1 MTPGLKMRVNVVAAV
16 LAGLALRVYLV
27 LKFPVTDTGDAPFYM
42 ELAWNWLKNG
52 VYGFPVYGR
61 LTPVDMRVP
70 GYPAFLAAVFAF
82 AGQSA
87 RAAMLAQVVADL
99 ATCFVVALIAVRLAP
114 APARR
119 RVAIAGLWLAA
130 LCPFTANYTAVVLTE
145 TLVIFLTAL
154 ATLVLLQTDAGAGS
168 VPVKATPSAS
178 FVGRGF
184 SHDISAESKPG
195 ALAPE
200 GALNNPVTGMFAAR
214 IARFLSDPWLLAGI
228 VVGFGTLVRPE
239 TPLLLFA
246 AGLVLL
252 AKWWRPADWMKL
264 FRAGLLMGLGL
275 LLPLVPWAARNWHT
289 LHDVQFLAPRYSEL
303 PGEYTPLGFSDW
315 TNTWMWRFRDV
326 YLTQWKVN
334 EEEIEIDQL
343 PAYAFDS
350 QDEKERVADL
360 LDEYNEALTIGPN
373 LDEGFREIARER
385 TERHPLR
392 TYVKVPLLR
401 TLTLWFTPR
410 VELLPSSGHL
420 WPLRSEWEDDRP
432 DFLVTL
438 GVTVVNG
445 IYVVLALIGTWLAR
459 RRPGVALLVV
469 FCVVRTLFFARFV
482 ETPEPRYVLE
492 CFPAVIALAAQVW
505 SQGSRQAPSL

>member
-1 MTPGLKMRVNVVAAV
+1 MTPTNKMRANVAVAV
-16 LAGLALRVYLV
+16 CAGLALRVYLV
-27 LKFPVTDTGDAPFYM
+27 LKFPVTDTGDAPFYI

-52 VYGFPVYGR
+52 VYGFAVHGQ

-70 GYPAFLAAVFAF
+70 GYPAFLAAVFAV
-82 AGQSA
+82 AGQSP
-87 RAAMLAQVVADL
+87 RAAMLAQVVVDL
-99 ATCFVVALIAVRLAP
+99 ATCFVIALIAARLAP
-114 APARR
+114 EGSRR
-119 RVAIAGLWLAA
+119 RVALAGLWLAA

-154 ATLVLLQTDAGAGS
+154 AILVLLQTDVGGAH
-168 VPVKATPSAS
+168 VARASA
-178 FVGRGF
+178 F
-184 SHDISAESKPG
+184 
-195 ALAPE
+195 LA
-200 GALNNPVTGMFAAR
+200 N
-214 IARFLSDPWLLAGI
+214 PWLLAGI

-239 TPLLLFA
+239 TPLVLFA

-252 AKWWRPADWMKL
+252 AKWWRTTDWMKL
-264 FRAGLLMGLGL
+264 VRAGLLMALGL
-275 LLPLVPWAARNWHT
+275 LIPLVPWAARNWRT

-303 PGEYTPLGFSDW
+303 PGEYTPLGFTAW

-334 EEEIEIDQL
+334 EEEIAIDEL

-350 QDEKERVADL
+350 QDEKERMADL
-360 LDEYNEALTIGPN
+360 LDEYNEALTIGPP
-373 LDEGFREIARER
+373 LDQEFREIARER

-420 WPLRSEWEDDRP
+420 WPLREEWQDDRP

-438 GVTVVNG
+438 GLSVVNI
-445 IYVVLALIGTWLAR
+445 IYIVLGLAGAWLAR
-459 RRPGVALLVV
+459 RRPGWALLIL
-469 FCVVRTLFFARFV
+469 FCTVRTLFFVKFV

-492 CFPAVIALAAQVW
+492 CFPAVIALAAQIW
-505 SQGSRQAPSL
+505 SRGSAQTLSR

>member
-1 MTPGLKMRVNVVAAV
+1 MTPRNKMRANVAAAV
-16 LAGLALRVYLV
+16 CAGLALRVYLV
-27 LKFPVTDTGDAPFYM
+27 LKFPVADTGDAPFYI

-52 VYGFPVYGR
+52 VYGFAVHGQ

-70 GYPAFLAAVFAF
+70 GYPAFLAAVFAV
-82 AGQSA
+82 AGQSP
-87 RAAMLAQVVADL
+87 RAAMLAQVVVDL
-99 ATCFVVALIAVRLAP
+99 ATCFLIALIAARLAP
-114 APARR
+114 ERSRR
-119 RVAIAGLWLAA
+119 RAALAGMWLAA

-154 ATLVLLQTDAGAGS
+154 GILVLLQTDVGGAHAAGA
-168 VPVKATPSAS
+168 SA
-178 FVGRGF
+178 F
-184 SHDISAESKPG
+184 
-195 ALAPE
+195 LA
-200 GALNNPVTGMFAAR
+200 N
-214 IARFLSDPWLLAGI
+214 PWLLAGI
-228 VVGFGTLVRPE
+228 VAGFGTLVRPE

-264 FRAGLLMGLGL
+264 TRAGLLLGLGL
-275 LLPLVPWAARNWHT
+275 LLPLVPWAARNWRT

-303 PGEYTPLGFSDW
+303 PGEYTPLGFTAW

-334 EEEIEIDQL
+334 EEEIAIDEL

-350 QDEKERVADL
+350 QDEKERMADL
-360 LDEYNEALTIGPN
+360 LDEYNEALTIDPP
-373 LDEGFREIARER
+373 LDQEFREIARER
-385 TERHPLR
+385 TERYPLR

-420 WPLRSEWEDDRP
+420 WPLREEWQDDRA

-438 GVTVVNG
+438 GLSVVN
-445 IYVVLALIGTWLAR
+445 ILYLALALAGAWLAR
-459 RRPGVALLVV
+459 RRPGWALLIS
-469 FCVVRTLFFARFV
+469 FCVVRTLFFVKFV

-492 CFPAVIALAAQVW
+492 CFPAVIALAAQVFTSRGSAQAL
-505 SQGSRQAPSL
+505 SQ

>member
-1 MTPGLKMRVNVVAAV
+1 MTPPHKMRANLAAAV
-16 LAGLALRVYLV
+16 CAGLALRVYLV
-27 LKFPVTDTGDAPFYM
+27 LKFPVADTGDAPFYI

-52 VYGFPVYGR
+52 VYGFAVHGQ

-70 GYPAFLAAVFAF
+70 GYPAFLAAVFAV
-82 AGQSA
+82 AGQSP
-87 RAAMLAQVVADL
+87 RAAMLAQVVVDL
-99 ATCFVVALIAVRLAP
+99 ATCFVIALIAARLAP
-114 APARR
+114 ESSRR
-119 RVAIAGLWLAA
+119 RVALAGLWLAA

-154 ATLVLLQTDAGAGS
+154 GILVLLQTDVGGAH
-168 VPVKATPSAS
+168 VARASA
-178 FVGRGF
+178 F
-184 SHDISAESKPG
+184 
-195 ALAPE
+195 LA
-200 GALNNPVTGMFAAR
+200 N
-214 IARFLSDPWLLAGI
+214 PWLLAGI

-246 AGLVLL
+246 AGWVLL
-252 AKWWRPADWMKL
+252 GKWWRPADWMKL
-264 FRAGLLMGLGL
+264 TRAGLLLGLGL
-275 LLPLVPWAARNWHT
+275 LIPLLPWAARNWRT

-303 PGEYTPLGFSDW
+303 PGEYTPLGFTAW

-334 EEEIEIDQL
+334 EEEIAIDEL

-350 QDEKERVADL
+350 QDEKERMADL
-360 LDEYNEALTIGPN
+360 LDEYNEALTIDPP
-373 LDEGFREIARER
+373 LDQEFREIGRER

-420 WPLRSEWEDDRP
+420 WPLREEWQDDRP

-438 GVTVVNG
+438 GLSVVNM
-445 IYVVLALIGTWLAR
+445 IYLALALAGAWLAR
-459 RRPGVALLVV
+459 RRPGWALLIL
-469 FCVVRTLFFARFV
+469 FCVVRTLFFVKFV

-492 CFPAVIALAAQVW
+492 CFPAVIALAAQVFTSRGSAQAL
-505 SQGSRQAPSL
+505 SQ

>member
-1 MTPGLKMRVNVVAAV
+1 MTPGLKMRANIVAAV
-16 LAGLALRVYLV
+16 LLGLALRVYLV

-82 AGQSA
+82 AGQST
-87 RAAMLAQVVADL
+87 RAAMLAQVVVDL
-99 ATCFVVALIAVRLAP
+99 ATCFVIALIAARLAP
-114 APARR
+114 RPARR
-119 RVAIAGLWLAA
+119 RVALAGLWLAA

-154 ATLVLLQTDAGAGS
+154 ATLLLLQTD
-168 VPVKATPSAS
+168 
-178 FVGRGF
+178 VGGGRV
-184 SHDISAESKPG
+184 
-195 ALAPE
+195 E
-200 GALNNPVTGMFAAR
+200 GASAIGVAP
-214 IARFLSDPWLLAGI
+214 FLTNPWLLAGI

-246 AGLVLL
+246 AGLVLV
-252 AKWWRPADWMKL
+252 AKWWRPADGVKL
-264 FRAGLLMGLGL
+264 IRAGLLLGLGL
-275 LLPLVPWAARNWHT
+275 LLPLLPWAARNWHT

-303 PGEYTPLGFSDW
+303 PGEYTPLGFTAW

-343 PAYAFDS
+343 PPYAFDS

-360 LDEYNEALTIGPN
+360 FDEYNEALTIDPS
-373 LDEGFREIARER
+373 LDQGFREIARER

-392 TYVKVPLLR
+392 TYGKVPLLR

-420 WPLRSEWEDDRP
+420 WPLKSEWEDDRP
-432 DFLVTL
+432 DFLITL
-438 GVTVVNG
+438 GLTFVNG
-445 IYVVLALIGTWLAR
+445 VYILLALMGAWLAR
-459 RRPGVALLVV
+459 RRPGASLLVV
-469 FCVVRTLFFARFV
+469 YCLVRTLFFARFV

-492 CFPAVIALAAQVW
+492 CYPAVIALAAQVF
-505 SQGSRQAPSL
+505 SKSPESVRVS

>member
-1 MTPGLKMRVNVVAAV
+1 MTPSNKMRANVAAAV
-16 LAGLALRVYLV
+16 CAGLALRVYLV
-27 LKFPVTDTGDAPFYM
+27 LKFPVTDTGDGPFYI

-52 VYGFPVYGR
+52 VYGFAVHGQ

-70 GYPAFLAAVFAF
+70 GYPAFLAAVFAV
-82 AGQSA
+82 AGQSP
-87 RAAMLAQVVADL
+87 RAAMLAQVVVDL
-99 ATCFVVALIAVRLAP
+99 ATCFVIALIAARLAP
-114 APARR
+114 EKSRR
-119 RVAIAGLWLAA
+119 PVALAGLWLAA

-154 ATLVLLQTDAGAGS
+154 AILVLLQTDVGGAQVARAGA
-168 VPVKATPSAS
+168 
-178 FVGRGF
+178 F
-184 SHDISAESKPG
+184 
-195 ALAPE
+195 LA
-200 GALNNPVTGMFAAR
+200 N
-214 IARFLSDPWLLAGI
+214 PWLLAGI

-239 TPLLLFA
+239 TPLVLFA
-246 AGLVLL
+246 AGLVLV

-264 FRAGLLMGLGL
+264 IRAGLLMGLGL
-275 LLPLVPWAARNWHT
+275 LIPLVPWAARNWNT

-303 PGEYTPLGFSDW
+303 PGEYTPLGFTGW

-334 EEEIEIDQL
+334 EEEIAIDEL

-350 QDEKERVADL
+350 QDERERMADL
-360 LDEYNEALTIGPN
+360 LDEYNEALTIDPP
-373 LDEGFREIARER
+373 LDQEFREIARER
-385 TERHPLR
+385 TERDPLR

-420 WPLRSEWEDDRP
+420 WPLREEWQDDRP

-438 GVTVVNG
+438 GLSVVNL
-445 IYVVLALIGTWLAR
+445 IYIALALAGAWLAR
-459 RRPGVALLVV
+459 RRPGWALLIL
-469 FCVVRTLFFARFV
+469 FCAVRTLFFVKFV

-492 CFPAVIALAAQVW
+492 CFPAVIALAAQVF
-505 SQGSRQAPSL
+505 GSRA

>member
-1 MTPGLKMRVNVVAAV
+1 MTPPHKMRANLAAAV
-16 LAGLALRVYLV
+16 CAGLALRVYLV
-27 LKFPVTDTGDAPFYM
+27 LKFPVADTGDAPFYI

-52 VYGFPVYGR
+52 VYGFAVHGQ

-70 GYPAFLAAVFAF
+70 GYPAFLAAVFAV
-82 AGQSA
+82 AGQSP
-87 RAAMLAQVVADL
+87 RAAMLAQVVVDL
-99 ATCFVVALIAVRLAP
+99 ATCFVIALIAARLAP
-114 APARR
+114 ESSRR
-119 RVAIAGLWLAA
+119 RVALAGLWLAA

-154 ATLVLLQTDAGAGS
+154 GILVLLQTDVGGAH
-168 VPVKATPSAS
+168 VARASA
-178 FVGRGF
+178 F
-184 SHDISAESKPG
+184 
-195 ALAPE
+195 LA
-200 GALNNPVTGMFAAR
+200 N
-214 IARFLSDPWLLAGI
+214 PWLLAGI
-228 VVGFGTLVRPE
+228 VVGFGALVRPE

-246 AGLVLL
+246 AGWVLL
-252 AKWWRPADWMKL
+252 GKWWRPADWMKL
-264 FRAGLLMGLGL
+264 TRAGLLLGLGL
-275 LLPLVPWAARNWHT
+275 LIPLLPWAARNWRT

-303 PGEYTPLGFSDW
+303 PGEYTPLGFTAW

-334 EEEIEIDQL
+334 EEEIAIDEL

-350 QDEKERVADL
+350 QDEKERMADL
-360 LDEYNEALTIGPN
+360 LDEYNEALTIDPP
-373 LDEGFREIARER
+373 LDQEFREIGRER

-420 WPLRSEWEDDRP
+420 WPLREEWQDDRP

-438 GVTVVNG
+438 GLSVVNM
-445 IYVVLALIGTWLAR
+445 IYLALALAGAWLAR
-459 RRPGVALLVV
+459 RRPGWALLIL
-469 FCVVRTLFFARFV
+469 FCVVRTLFFVKFV

-492 CFPAVIALAAQVW
+492 CFPAVIALAAQVFTSRGSTQAL
-505 SQGSRQAPSL
+505 SQ

>member
-1 MTPGLKMRVNVVAAV
+1 MTATNKMRANVAAAV
-16 LAGLALRVYLV
+16 CAGLALRVYLV
-27 LKFPVTDTGDAPFYM
+27 LKFPVTDTGDGPFYI

-52 VYGFPVYGR
+52 VYGFAVHGQ
-61 LTPVDMRVP
+61 LTAVDMRVP

-82 AGQSA
+82 AGQSP
-87 RAAMLAQVVADL
+87 RAVMLAQVVVDL
-99 ATCFVVALIAVRLAP
+99 ATCLVIALIAARLAP
-114 APARR
+114 ENSRR
-119 RVAIAGLWLAA
+119 RVALAGLWLAT

-154 ATLVLLQTDAGAGS
+154 AILVLLQTDVGGAQVARAGS
-168 VPVKATPSAS
+168 
-178 FVGRGF
+178 F
-184 SHDISAESKPG
+184 
-195 ALAPE
+195 LA
-200 GALNNPVTGMFAAR
+200 N
-214 IARFLSDPWLLAGI
+214 PWLLAGI

-239 TPLLLFA
+239 TPLVLFA

-264 FRAGLLMGLGL
+264 VRAGLMMGLGL
-275 LLPLVPWAARNWHT
+275 LLPLVPWAARNWNT

-303 PGEYTPLGFSDW
+303 PGEYTPLGFTAW

-334 EEEIEIDQL
+334 EEEIATDQL

-350 QDEKERVADL
+350 QDEKERMAEL
-360 LDEYNEALTIGPN
+360 LDEYNEALTIDPP
-373 LDEGFREIARER
+373 LDQEFREIARER

-392 TYVKVPLLR
+392 TYVTVPLLR

-420 WPLRSEWEDDRP
+420 WPLREEWQDDRP

-438 GVTVVNG
+438 GLSVVNV
-445 IYVVLALIGTWLAR
+445 IYIALALAGAWLAW
-459 RRPGVALLVV
+459 RRPGWALLIL
-469 FCVVRTLFFARFV
+469 FCLVRTLFFVKFV

-492 CFPAVIALAAQVW
+492 CFPAVIALAAQVFA
-505 SQGSRQAPSL
+505 SRA

>member
-1 MTPGLKMRVNVVAAV
+1 MTPTNKMRANVAAAV
-16 LAGLALRVYLV
+16 CAGLALRVYLV
-27 LKFPVTDTGDAPFYM
+27 LKFPVTDTGDGPFYI

-52 VYGFPVYGR
+52 VYGFAVHGQ
-61 LTPVDMRVP
+61 LTAVDMRVP

-82 AGQSA
+82 AGQSP
-87 RAAMLAQVVADL
+87 RAVMLAQVVVDL
-99 ATCFVVALIAVRLAP
+99 ATCFVIALLAARLAP
-114 APARR
+114 ENSRR
-119 RVAIAGLWLAA
+119 RVALAGLWLAA

-154 ATLVLLQTDAGAGS
+154 AILVLLQTEVGGAQVARDGS
-168 VPVKATPSAS
+168 
-178 FVGRGF
+178 F
-184 SHDISAESKPG
+184 
-195 ALAPE
+195 LA
-200 GALNNPVTGMFAAR
+200 N
-214 IARFLSDPWLLAGI
+214 PWLLAGI

-239 TPLLLFA
+239 TPLVLFA

-264 FRAGLLMGLGL
+264 VRAGLMMGLGL
-275 LLPLVPWAARNWHT
+275 LLPLVPWAARNWNT

-303 PGEYTPLGFSDW
+303 PGEYTPLGFTAW

-334 EEEIEIDQL
+334 EEEIAIDQL
-343 PAYAFDS
+343 PPYAFDS
-350 QDEKERVADL
+350 QDEKERMADL
-360 LDEYNEALTIGPN
+360 LDEYNEALTIDPP
-373 LDEGFREIARER
+373 LDQEFREIARER

-392 TYVKVPLLR
+392 TYVTVPLLR

-420 WPLRSEWEDDRP
+420 WPLREEWQDDRP

-438 GVTVVNG
+438 GLSVVNV
-445 IYVVLALIGTWLAR
+445 IYVGSALAGAWLAR
-459 RRPGVALLVV
+459 RRPGWALLIS
-469 FCVVRTLFFARFV
+469 FCVVRTLFFVKFV

-492 CFPAVIALAAQVW
+492 CFPAVIALAAQVF
-505 SQGSRQAPSL
+505 APRG